1 MRLLARPHA
10 RPLHAL
16 FALWFAIVLGDPGVL
31 HACPMHGG
39 HGAAPPSAAAAATAA
54 AAAAAAAAGHQG
66 HSAQMPSGVDHSV
79 PDSAQHPDSP
89 VPCTCVGHCAASS
102 TTAAVPAAA
111 SVLVPGTHLVV
122 QGAAAPAPSRDVP
135 ASPDL
140 RLPFANGP
148 PTA

>member
-1 MRLLARPHA
+1 MRLLA

-39 HGAAPPSAAAAATAA
+39 HGAATPSASATT
-54 AAAAAAAAGHQG
+54 AAAAAAAGHQG

-111 SVLVPGTHLVV
+111 SVLVPGTRLVV